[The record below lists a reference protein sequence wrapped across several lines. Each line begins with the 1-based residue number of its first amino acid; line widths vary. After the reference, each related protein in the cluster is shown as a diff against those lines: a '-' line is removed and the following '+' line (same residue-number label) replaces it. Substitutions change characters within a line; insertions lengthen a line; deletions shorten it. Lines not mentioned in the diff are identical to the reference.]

1 MRELDMAQIIV
12 RNLDDA
18 VVRRLKQRAES
29 NNRSLEAEV
38 RQILEHASE
47 QLSWDEAWARI
58 DTFRERMTESGR
70 TFSDTGEMLSR
81 SREAD

>member
-1 MRELDMAQIIV
+1 MAQIIV

-18 VVRRLKQRAES
+18 VVNRLKERADQ

-38 RQILEHASE
+38 RQILEQASE
-47 QLSWDEAWARI
+47 QLSWDEAWERI
-58 DTFRERMTESGR
+58 DAFRQRMIDSGR

-81 SREAD
+81 IREAD

>member
-1 MRELDMAQIIV
+1 MAQIIV

-18 VVRRLKQRAES
+18 VVNRLKERAEQ

-38 RQILEHASE
+38 RHILEQASE
-47 QLSWDEAWARI
+47 QLSWDEAWERI
-58 DTFRERMTESGR
+58 DAFRQRMIESGR

-81 SREAD
+81 MREAE